1 MNKHIITII
10 VALMAFGIGA
20 KAQTVYSCQYKSEAD
35 VKVHV
40 TKYKSETDL
49 VVYKCKYK
57 SEAEDNKGLWFFV
70 KYKSEAK
77 KKLFFVN
84 YKSEADIV
92 IYFTDYKS
100 EAGWRNN
107 SKKTSDVLTFRKY
120 DLSLIAALVAAV
132 GVSAQSHIRHWRAA
146 APNIRATQ

>member
-40 TKYKSETDL
+40 TKYKSEADL
-49 VVYKCKYK
+49 VVYKCK
-57 SEAEDNKGLWFFV
+57 
-70 KYKSEAK
+70 
-77 KKLFFVN
+77 

-107 SKKTSDVLTFRKY
+107 SKKNLMY
-120 DLSLIAALVAAV
+120 
-132 GVSAQSHIRHWRAA
+132 
-146 APNIRATQ
+146 

>member
-1 MNKHIITII
+1 MNKYIITII
-10 VALMAFGIGA
+10 VALMALGVGA

-40 TKYKSETDL
+40 TKYKSEADL
-49 VVYKCKYK
+49 VVYKCK
-57 SEAEDNKGLWFFV
+57 
-70 KYKSEAK
+70 
-77 KKLFFVN
+77 

-107 SKKTSDVLTFRKY
+107 SKKHLMY
-120 DLSLIAALVAAV
+120 
-132 GVSAQSHIRHWRAA
+132 
-146 APNIRATQ
+146 

>member
-1 MNKHIITII
+1 M
-10 VALMAFGIGA
+10 
-20 KAQTVYSCQYKSEAD
+20 
-35 VKVHV
+35 
-40 TKYKSETDL
+40 
-49 VVYKCKYK
+49 
-57 SEAEDNKGLWFFV
+57 

-107 SKKTSDVLTFRKY
+107 SK
-120 DLSLIAALVAAV
+120 
-132 GVSAQSHIRHWRAA
+132 
-146 APNIRATQ
+146 NI

>member
-1 MNKHIITII
+1 
-10 VALMAFGIGA
+10 
-20 KAQTVYSCQYKSEAD
+20 
-35 VKVHV
+35 
-40 TKYKSETDL
+40 
-49 VVYKCKYK
+49 
-57 SEAEDNKGLWFFV
+57 V

-107 SKKTSDVLTFRKY
+107 SKKHLMY
-120 DLSLIAALVAAV
+120 
-132 GVSAQSHIRHWRAA
+132 
-146 APNIRATQ
+146 

>member
-1 MNKHIITII
+1 MNKYIITII
-10 VALMAFGIGA
+10 VALIAFGIGA

-40 TKYKSETDL
+40 TKYKSEADL
-49 VVYKCKYK
+49 VVYKCK
-57 SEAEDNKGLWFFV
+57 
-70 KYKSEAK
+70 
-77 KKLFFVN
+77 

-107 SKKTSDVLTFRKY
+107 SKKHLMY
-120 DLSLIAALVAAV
+120 
-132 GVSAQSHIRHWRAA
+132 
-146 APNIRATQ
+146 